1 MQKLKLIF
9 NISVITYVVSAAVLF
24 RSSSISRREIK
35 NVKMYTNEFYHFMS
49 QAKFRNKIRI
59 Y

>member
-9 NISVITYVVSAAVLF
+9 DISLTTCVVSAAVLF

-35 NVKMYTNEFYHFMS
+35 NVKNVH
-49 QAKFRNKIRI
+49 KRI
-59 Y
+59 LPFHVTGEI